1 MFTQLKLRMKTYNFW
16 ISLVSAIV
24 LVLRIIGD
32 KYNFFVD
39 ASLIMDVTT
48 GLCSIFVVLG
58 IISAPTNKK
67 EDKIMNEDVI
77 GRFNQVNING
87 GTNTETDEV
96 DKKITEEQE
105 NIALDASAE
114 NNVSNNVIVPENVIQ
129 QEAVNNEKDAYIEKD
144 NVENI
149 TNIAENVQ
157 PTMQLVE
164 NCEDKQYRRT
174 IKKDIV
180 NLLTL
185 LIEKIEEI

>member
-105 NIALDASAE
+105 NITLDTSAE

-129 QEAVNNEKDAYIEKD
+129 QEAVNNEKDTYIEKD

-164 NCEDKQYRRT
+164 NYEDKQYHQT

>member
-87 GTNTETDEV
+87 GTNTESDEV

-105 NIALDASAE
+105 NIALDTSAE

-129 QEAVNNEKDAYIEKD
+129 QEAVNNEKDTYIEKD

-149 TNIAENVQ
+149 TNIAENIQ

-164 NCEDKQYRRT
+164 NYEDKQYHQT
-174 IKKDIV
+174 IKKDII

>member
-87 GTNTETDEV
+87 GTNIETDEV

-105 NIALDASAE
+105 NIALDTSAE

-129 QEAVNNEKDAYIEKD
+129 QETVNNEKDAYIEKD

-164 NCEDKQYRRT
+164 NCEDKQYRQT

>member
-105 NIALDASAE
+105 NIALDTSAE
-114 NNVSNNVIVPENVIQ
+114 NNVPNNVIVPENEIQ

-164 NCEDKQYRRT
+164 NYEDKQYHQT
-174 IKKDIV
+174 IKKDII

>member
-32 KYNFFVD
+32 KYDFFVD

-105 NIALDASAE
+105 NIALDTSAE

-149 TNIAENVQ
+149 TNIAKNVQ

-164 NCEDKQYRRT
+164 NCEDKQYRQT

>member
-87 GTNTETDEV
+87 GTNTETDEI

-105 NIALDASAE
+105 NIALDTSAE

-129 QEAVNNEKDAYIEKD
+129 QEAVNNEKDTYNEKD

-164 NCEDKQYRRT
+164 NYEDKQYRQT

>member
-105 NIALDASAE
+105 NIALDTSAE

-144 NVENI
+144 NVKNI

-164 NCEDKQYRRT
+164 NYEDKQYRQT

>member
-105 NIALDASAE
+105 NIALDTSAE
-114 NNVSNNVIVPENVIQ
+114 NDVPNNVIVPENVIQ
-129 QEAVNNEKDAYIEKD
+129 QEAVNNEKDTYIEKD

-164 NCEDKQYRRT
+164 NYEDKQYRQT

>member
-87 GTNTETDEV
+87 VTSTGTEES
-96 DKKITEEQE
+96 DKKVTEDQE
-105 NIALDASAE
+105 IIELDTSAE
-114 NNVSNNVIVPENVIQ
+114 NNTLNDVTVSENEVQ
-129 QEAVNNEKDAYIEKD
+129 QEVAQNEENAYVETN
-144 NVENI
+144 NVEN
-149 TNIAENVQ
+149 TTTIAENIQ
-157 PTMQLVE
+157 PTMQFVE
-164 NCEDKQYRRT
+164 NNEDNEYHQT

>member
-87 GTNTETDEV
+87 GTSTETDEV

-105 NIALDASAE
+105 NIALDTSAE

-164 NCEDKQYRRT
+164 NYEDKQYRQT

>member
-87 GTNTETDEV
+87 GTNIETDEV

-129 QEAVNNEKDAYIEKD
+129 QEAVNNEKDTYIEKD

-164 NCEDKQYRRT
+164 NCEDKQYRQT

>member
-96 DKKITEEQE
+96 DKKITEEQG

-129 QEAVNNEKDAYIEKD
+129 QETVNNEKDTYIEKD

-164 NCEDKQYRRT
+164 NCEDKQYRQT

>member
-105 NIALDASAE
+105 NIALDTSVE

-129 QEAVNNEKDAYIEKD
+129 QEAVNNEKDTYIEKD

-164 NCEDKQYRRT
+164 NHEDKQYRQT